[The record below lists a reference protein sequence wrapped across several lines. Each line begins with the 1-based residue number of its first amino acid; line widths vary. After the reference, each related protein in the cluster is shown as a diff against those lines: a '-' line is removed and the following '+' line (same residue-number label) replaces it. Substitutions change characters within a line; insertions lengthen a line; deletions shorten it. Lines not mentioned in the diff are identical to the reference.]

1 MQDGDRL
8 CLFSRVRRA
17 HSTVVSLIPS
27 AWINTRRRFL
37 NTSKPFSYQQTC
49 LFGKVTHRVL
59 KELFHRIVE
68 IFKLTDNRFD
78 FTQLPHVFRNPNQ
91 TCWGIRQT
99 LKERSILWSL
109 YNSKLGLKLYNFSI
123 LLKLLFYETVLY
135 KFGLIGLGKIWDD
148 IILAK

>member
-1 MQDGDRL
+1 MKYRNHINEKCKMATGYV
-8 CLFSRVRRA
+8 CLAGCAVLTPLLSHWF
-17 HSTVVSLIPS
+17 LS

-49 LFGKVTHRVL
+49 LFGKVTHRFL

-68 IFKLTDNRFD
+68 IFKLTNNRFD

-99 LKERSILWSL
+99 LKWSL
-109 YNSKLGLKLYNFSI
+109 YFLILECRLKNFTSSP
-123 LLKLLFYETVLY
+123 FY
-135 KFGLIGLGKIWDD
+135 
-148 IILAK
+148 